1 MRDSADTHYLNPESL
16 EYKRQRAHA
25 MLDFLGIN
33 RNRTDCNH
41 VYRNSHGQVIQ
52 LKKVRP

>member
-1 MRDSADTHYLNPESL
+1 MRDYADKHYLNPESL